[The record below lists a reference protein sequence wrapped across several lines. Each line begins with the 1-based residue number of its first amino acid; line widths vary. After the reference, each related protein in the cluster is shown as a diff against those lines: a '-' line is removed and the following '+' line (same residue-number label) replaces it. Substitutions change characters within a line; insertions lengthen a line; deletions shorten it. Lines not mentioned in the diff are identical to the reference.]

1 MSLCPQERSVLL
13 GVLGRSAQL
22 PKTAEKYALQGRVT
36 SPGESLSAKAYVQ
49 EKISNKKLLWRSQ
62 FHLSAADYNILIS
75 VIVSGAKWVSSGWN
89 ASLPN
94 TTQ

>member
-1 MSLCPQERSVLL
+1 MSQS
-13 GVLGRSAQL
+13 
-22 PKTAEKYALQGRVT
+22 
-36 SPGESLSAKAYVQ
+36 
-49 EKISNKKLLWRSQ
+49 
-62 FHLSAADYNILIS
+62 HLRAADYNLLIS